1 MACNHKSS
9 CSSCNSDS
17 LSMGC
22 VSEKEVFQRKRI
34 LIYCT
39 GNSCRSQMAEGWLS
53 SFDERLDVYSA
64 GTKPETKVNSFA
76 VNVMAEVGIDISFHY
91 PKSVE
96 KYINQDFD
104 YVISLCNNAK
114 NICPAFNSKVMNVL
128 HIGFDDPADAKG
140 SDAEITEVYRI
151 VRDQIKDKFYELY
164 QKI

>member
-53 SFDERLDVYSA
+53 SL
-64 GTKPETKVNSFA
+64 TKDLMFIQQVPNRK
-76 VNVMAEVGIDISFHY
+76 
-91 PKSVE
+91 PK
-96 KYINQDFD
+96 
-104 YVISLCNNAK
+104 
-114 NICPAFNSKVMNVL
+114 
-128 HIGFDDPADAKG
+128 
-140 SDAEITEVYRI
+140 
-151 VRDQIKDKFYELY
+151 
-164 QKI
+164 

>member
-9 CSSCNSDS
+9 CSSCSSDS

-104 YVISLCNNAK
+104 YIISVCDNAK
-114 NICPAFNSKVMNVL
+114 MICPVFKGIVKNNL